1 MHSPLSI
8 QSPYPTA
15 LLDLDVMIREIQRNQ
30 LDLDVKDPQTEV
42 QKGSRSCSLLEK
54 LCKVHNRRY

>member
-42 QKGSRSCSLLEK
+42 QKGSRSYSLLEK
-54 LCKVHNRRY
+54 LCKVRNRRY